1 MAGQALGAAEGQLG
15 VRFLPEPSSARW
27 IVIAVGRQALF
38 RFGHGQARRERGQK
52 KEDDGESAENSHDAG
67 QGKMLPV

>member
-38 RFGHGQARRERGQK
+38 RFGHGQAPREGGQK
-52 KEDDGESAENSHDAG
+52 KDDGESAENSHDAG

>member
-27 IVIAVGRQALF
+27 SVIAVGRQALF

-52 KEDDGESAENSHDAG
+52 NDDGESAENSHDAG
-67 QGKMLPV
+67 HGKMLSL